1 MNDLIDGI
9 VKMMESQKDMT
20 GPINLGNPTEFAILE
35 LAEKIITMIGS
46 KSKLIKMP
54 RPQND
59 PKQRKPDTAL
69 ARTAVGWEPS
79 VPTHEGL
86 ERTIPTSEH
95 FWHRE
100 KNVIH
105 AD

>member
-1 MNDLIDGI
+1 MEELIDSI
-9 VKMMESQKDMT
+9 VKMMKSPKGMT
-20 GPINLGNPTEFAILE
+20 DPINLGNPTEFAILE

-54 RPQND
+54 LPQDD

-69 ARTAVGWEPS
+69 ARTAVGWETN

-86 ERTIPTSEH
+86 ERTVSH
-95 FWHRE
+95 FGA
-100 KNVIH
+100 IL
-105 AD
+105 AS